1 MVLRGT
7 TRGRDGRNDSYIDT
21 FADELYDL
29 TQGRGSPFKP
39 QLLYAYENM
48 GRQHEYLQEASPSHG
63 ATLQL
68 AFWRTINLGFLP
80 KQKDT
85 PYYDRGIDF
94 RFLDLRYRK
103 NIARCFDGRVF
114 FMTKK
119 GYVGLGPMWT
129 QYRDKVVIFDGAET
143 PFVLWGTAAREDM
156 AGWKL
161 VGDCYVDGWMDG
173 NCHGCEIL
181 NEPGESNNV
190 AGQGDSVEGKVLV
203 TRRFVIH

>member
-129 QYRDKVVIFDGAET
+129 KYRDKVLYSMALRRRSYYGAQLLVKTWRDGSSSGIAT
-143 PFVLWGTAAREDM
+143 LM
-156 AGWKL
+156 AGW
-161 VGDCYVDGWMDG
+161 M
-173 NCHGCEIL
+173 EIAMA
-181 NEPGESNNV
+181 V
-190 AGQGDSVEGKVLV
+190 
-203 TRRFVIH
+203 RFSMSLEKAIMWPDRVILLRGRCW